1 MRSAEVV
8 RETKETNIRIVFNP
22 DLRGEISIDT
32 GVAFFD
38 HMLNSFAR
46 HGGFS
51 LTVLA
56 KGDLEVDPHHTIEDV
71 GIVLGSAIKQAVGDG
86 RGIQRFAH
94 AIIPMDESRA
104 TVALDVGGRGYLVM

>member
-38 HMLNSFAR
+38 L
-46 HGGFS
+46 
-51 LTVLA
+51 
-56 KGDLEVDPHHTIEDV
+56 
-71 GIVLGSAIKQAVGDG
+71 
-86 RGIQRFAH
+86 
-94 AIIPMDESRA
+94 
-104 TVALDVGGRGYLVM
+104 